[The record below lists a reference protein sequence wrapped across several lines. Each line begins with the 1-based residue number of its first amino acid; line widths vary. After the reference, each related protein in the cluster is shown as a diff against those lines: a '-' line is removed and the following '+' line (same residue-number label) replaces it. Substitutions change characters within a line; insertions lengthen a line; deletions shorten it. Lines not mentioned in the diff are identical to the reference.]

1 MKRTLTEA
9 LLSWKNNSEKKPLII
24 KGVRQCGK
32 TYLLKEFGKEYY
44 DDVAYFNFEENE
56 ALGKVFEND
65 FDVKRILFDLGLY
78 LGRTIKPHTT
88 LIIFD
93 EIQVCSRAITSLKYF
108 CENAPEYHI
117 ACAGS
122 LIGIALNKPTS
133 FPVGK
138 VDFLNLYPMSFSEFV
153 RANGEEVLAD
163 YIEGYNGDT
172 IVSEL
177 VGSKL
182 SMLLKQYYATGGMP
196 EVVLTWVNTHDI
208 EKVEIVQQRIIDSY
222 ELDFAKHAP
231 IKDFPKLTA
240 IWHSI
245 PEQLAR
251 DNNKFI
257 FGHVKKGWRAK
268 DLEDALEWLI
278 DAGLAYKVCRI
289 EKPFMPMSSYAEP
302 TVFKLYMADVGIL
315 RKLSKLPYE
324 VILESSPTYVEF
336 KGAMTENY
344 VLCELIKSA
353 DKEPYYWNS
362 GNSAEV
368 DFVIQCGKE
377 IVPIEVKSEKNVKAR
392 SLAEYRKK
400 YQPAVSVKTSMR
412 IETTGKEVLNIPL
425 YLISSIKQTISNKS
439 K

>member
-1 MKRTLTEA
+1 MKRTLTES
-9 LLSWKNNSEKKPLII
+9 LLLWKKDFGRKPLII

-32 TYLLKEFGKEYY
+32 TYLLKEFGKEHY

-56 ALGKVFEND
+56 ALCKVFEND

-78 LGRTIKPHTT
+78 LGRTIKPQTT

-108 CENAPEYHI
+108 CENAPEFHI

-122 LIGIALNKPTS
+122 LLGIALNKPSS

-153 RANGEEVLAD
+153 RANGEDVLAD
-163 YIEGYNGDT
+163 YIECYNGENA
-172 IVSEL
+172 VSEL

-182 SMLLKQYYATGGMP
+182 SALLKQYYVTGGMP

-251 DNNKFI
+251 DNSKFI
-257 FGHVKKGWRAK
+257 FGHVKKGWRSK

-289 EKPFMPMSSYAEP
+289 EKPFVPMSSYAEP
-302 TVFKLYMADVGIL
+302 TAFKLYMADVGIL

-324 VILESSPTYVEF
+324 VILDSSPVYVEF

-353 DKEPYYWNS
+353 DKEPYYWSS

-412 IETTGKEVLNIPL
+412 TETNGKEVLNIPL
-425 YLISSIKQTISNKS
+425 YLISAIKQIISNKT